1 MSNLPAYMLIRQYVI
16 EMVFSRQNRSKPLP
30 TERELCA
37 RFQVSRTVVR
47 MALDDL
53 RHDGFLEARARHG
66 LFIAP
71 DCEIPSSSRF
81 PKLLLLAGDGRYI
94 FLDNALFEIH
104 AWLFDAFKAL
114 PFRLSPVTLNAGC
127 PPDEELLFHSASGIL
142 WLDPMESVMPSIR
155 KLREKIPVV
164 ILFGD
169 DPADPD
175 SVCFDYASAGR
186 QAALWFQSRGLKPH
200 LIGSS
205 RGHRR
210 LGFRKGWLSLFPD
223 TAEREVPLSQCSREH
238 FDSLF
243 SNAVPEGIFTFSSE
257 LPILAESIRKFGWNG
272 PVLTDSIPGPSD
284 YPVAEKIDLYT
295 RDLVERAVRKLTA
308 AVR

>member
-53 RHDGFLEARARHG
+53 RHDGFLKARARHG

-142 WLDPMESVMPSIR
+142 WLDPMESVMPT
-155 KLREKIPVV
+155 
-164 ILFGD
+164 
-169 DPADPD
+169 
-175 SVCFDYASAGR
+175 
-186 QAALWFQSRGLKPH
+186 
-200 LIGSS
+200 
-205 RGHRR
+205 
-210 LGFRKGWLSLFPD
+210 LSL
-223 TAEREVPLSQCSREH
+223 
-238 FDSLF
+238 
-243 SNAVPEGIFTFSSE
+243 
-257 LPILAESIRKFGWNG
+257 
-272 PVLTDSIPGPSD
+272 
-284 YPVAEKIDLYT
+284 
-295 RDLVERAVRKLTA
+295 
-308 AVR
+308 